1 MRSFPKY
8 KQNLRMIGD
17 DVWSYSTNVARKEGD
32 KLIELGYWSVTTRKH
47 VNYVANELNLNLIK
61 YDSNSQ

>member
-1 MRSFPKY
+1 
-8 KQNLRMIGD
+8 MIGD
-17 DVWSYSTNVARKEGD
+17 DVWSYSTNVARKEDD